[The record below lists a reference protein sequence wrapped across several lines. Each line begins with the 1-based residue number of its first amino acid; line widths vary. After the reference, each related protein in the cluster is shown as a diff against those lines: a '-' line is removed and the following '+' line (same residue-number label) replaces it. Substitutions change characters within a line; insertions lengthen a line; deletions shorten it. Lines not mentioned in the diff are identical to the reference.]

1 MSMIKTQIENLRY
14 AAGTFE
20 NVPMRKLLNQAA
32 DTIEALS
39 AKLKSENTYIHIPS
53 IRYTERNFYPQMTID
68 FTDKVKVHF
77 DSVDLDTTAILK
89 LVQVNGFDMLVAKL
103 YDIPK
108 EILDS
113 LPLRP
118 KAIILERELE
128 FYHGNDNILIQV
140 DQQPVSYW
148 FNDN

>member
-14 AAGTFE
+14 AADTFE

-32 DTIEALS
+32 DTIETLS
-39 AKLKSENTYIHIPS
+39 AKLQSENIYMRIPS
-53 IRYTERNFYPQMTID
+53 TRYTDRTFCHQSTID
-68 FTDKVKVHF
+68 FADRAKVHF
-77 DSVDLDTTAILK
+77 DSVDLDTTANLK
-89 LVQVNGFDMLVAKL
+89 LVQVNGFDTFVAKL
-103 YDIPK
+103 YGIPK
-108 EILDS
+108 EILAS

-118 KAIILERELE
+118 KAIILKRELE
-128 FYHGNDNILIQV
+128 FYRGNGNILIQV